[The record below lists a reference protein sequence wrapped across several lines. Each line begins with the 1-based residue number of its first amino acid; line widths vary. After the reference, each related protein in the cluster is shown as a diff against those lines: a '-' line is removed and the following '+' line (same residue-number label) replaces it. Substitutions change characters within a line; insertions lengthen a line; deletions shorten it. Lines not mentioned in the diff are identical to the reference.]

1 MGKPSK
7 DDIKRGRPQKCLNVE
22 VGRVVPMAKTTLN
35 VPPAD
40 HTNVARPTAKTTF
53 ETTDHTNDTRPRARP
68 EPRARPT
75 SDNKDDIRK

>member
-1 MGKPSK
+1 MGELSNLGCMTFNCYFILTEPSK

-53 ETTDHTNDTRPRARP
+53 ETTDHTNERTK
-68 EPRARPT
+68 T
-75 SDNKDDIRK
+75 